1 MLNNSHGELFKEMV
15 FPRNLETDF
24 ELIEEFPDAKILHCF
39 RVKDRRRGGAEAVV
53 RLLPEWF
60 AWEQFFVDRFHSL
73 LQDLAIFRIG
83 RLYPPFIQ
91 LMRQSGKAYMSWK
104 NTFPGLI

>member
-1 MLNNSHGELFKEMV
+1 MLNNRQGELFNEMV

-24 ELIEEFPDAKILHCF
+24 ELIEEFPDAKMFHCF
-39 RVKDRRRGGAEAVV
+39 RVKDRLRGGAEAVV

-60 AWEQFFVDRFHSL
+60 AWEQSFVDRFHSL

-83 RLYPPFIQ
+83 LLSRPFIQ
-91 LMRQSGKAYMSWK
+91 LMGQSGGAYMSWK

>member
-1 MLNNSHGELFKEMV
+1 MV

-24 ELIEEFPDAKILHCF
+24 ELIEEFPDAKLFHCF
-39 RVKDRRRGGAEAVV
+39 RVKDRRRGGPEAVV
-53 RLLPEWF
+53 RLLPEWL
-60 AWEQFFVDRFHSL
+60 AWEQSFVDRFHSL

-91 LMRQSGKAYMSWK
+91 LMGQSGKAYRSRK